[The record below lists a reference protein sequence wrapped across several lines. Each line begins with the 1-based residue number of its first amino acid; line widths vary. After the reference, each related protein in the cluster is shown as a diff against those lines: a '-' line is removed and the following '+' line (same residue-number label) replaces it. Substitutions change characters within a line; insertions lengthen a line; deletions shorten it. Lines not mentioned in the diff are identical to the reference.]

1 MVHHGQRVNTL
12 IRTERSLALL
22 LVGTCVAQLAATLI
36 VLPSQFMTED
46 EAKYLGIGTN
56 IFAGNGPL
64 TVFGTFFR
72 FHSPLWS
79 AVMVAPKAWFGV
91 DPIAWAHVVTVVSA
105 CAVLV
110 FVAAL
115 GWRFS
120 PAVGVIAAATLLTIP
135 YFTALGRTHGLDMPA
150 AALSLGYVVLG
161 DLAVRRTSIRLAA
174 VAGLVFG
181 IAFLT
186 KEIALPFAPVPFFAA
201 LVSGRPPAAVARLAA
216 VAIVPAALSTLWWFV
231 VFAQYTGEVYR
242 LGTPAWT
249 LVPLTAGGLVAVV
262 AGWFAPRLVG
272 SSPARW
278 PTGWPSP
285 TVLTGWLG
293 TIAWTTLLTVFFAGT
308 RTSVGL
314 PFLNASNVSFYL
326 NRWVPNTRM
335 VLLIGVVGCG
345 LAVAW
350 RVWRASRRFRRG
362 DERVMP
368 ADSGAPDLSGG
379 RGPLDDSRWIQGV
392 DHLVVASLCGLPLVL
407 LVVSVGELPR
417 HYIAQIG
424 IALAVGSAGWLRF
437 IQAGILRSRT
447 TALAAGLACGAAAIA
462 VLVLVSGLSLT
473 IRVGLLAA
481 VTGLVLAL
489 LATRIVPIAAW
500 LALRRPAL
508 PIALA
513 GLAVATGIAFSTY
526 SLLRSG
532 STSLVDRTKAEAV
545 ATASAWV
552 RANVPI
558 GGRVAFADRL
568 AYETADVLQGSY
580 DLVQQ
585 RESQDVR
592 FDPNAPL
599 GLRMRGTGSTGD
611 WAAIWRAPLSPNGFY
626 GYERAALEEAL
637 RSRRIDIW
645 ILTGPTGPNSAS
657 PIVAALEH
665 ATGIRRLAHW
675 SWPYP
680 AGRLETTVFGIDPDH
695 LRLDDGHLYIS
706 PDALD
711 SLVRQLEAHRD
722 RAGATARGLLERAVL
737 VPEGASSEALRARLR
752 ALAGA

>member
-1 MVHHGQRVNTL
+1 MNTL
-12 IRTERSLALL
+12 VRAERSLSLL
-22 LVGTCVAQLAATLI
+22 LVGICVAQLAATLI
-36 VLPSQFMTED
+36 VLPTQFMTED

-91 DPIAWAHVVTVVSA
+91 DPIAWAHVVTIVSA

-110 FVAAL
+110 LVAAL
-115 GWRFS
+115 GWRLS
-120 PAVGVIAAATLLTIP
+120 PPVGVIAGASLLTIP

-161 DLAVRRTSIRLAA
+161 DLALRRSSIRLAA

-181 IAFLT
+181 MAFLT
-186 KEIALPFAPVPFFAA
+186 KEIALPFAPVPFLAA
-201 LVSGRPPAAVARLAA
+201 LVSGRAPATVARLAA
-216 VAIVPAALSTLWWFV
+216 VALVPAALSTIWWFI
-231 VFAQYTGEVYR
+231 VFAQYTGQVYR

-249 LVPLTAGGLVAVV
+249 LVPLIAGGLVAIV
-262 AGWFAPRLVG
+262 AGWFAPRLIR
-272 SSPARW
+272 STPSRWPAR
-278 PTGWPSP
+278 WPSP
-285 TVLTGWLG
+285 TVLLGWFG
-293 TIAWTTLLTVFFAGT
+293 TIAWTTLLTVFFART

-326 NRWVPNTRM
+326 NRWLPNTRM

-350 RVWRASRRFRRG
+350 RIWGAGRRWKRG
-362 DERVMP
+362 HDSMMP
-368 ADSGAPDLSGG
+368 ADSRAADLAGG
-379 RGPLDDSRWIQGV
+379 TEPAGETRWIQGI
-392 DHLVVASLCGLPLVL
+392 DLLVVASLCGLPLVL

-417 HYIAQIG
+417 HYVAQIG
-424 IALAVGSAGWLRF
+424 IALALGSAGWLRF
-437 IQAGILRSRT
+437 IQGGILRTRS
-447 TALAAGLACGAAAIA
+447 TALASGLACGAAAIA
-462 VLVLVSGLSLT
+462 VLVLVPGLSLAVRAAL
-473 IRVGLLAA
+473 IVA

-489 LATRIVPIAAW
+489 LATRIVPIRVW
-500 LALRRPAL
+500 LASRRPAL

-513 GLAVATGIAFSTY
+513 GLAVATGFAFSAY
-526 SLLRSG
+526 SLRTT
-532 STSLVDRTKAEAV
+532 STSLIDTTKAEAV

-558 GGRVAFADRL
+558 GERVAFADRL

-599 GLRMRGTGSTGD
+599 GLRMRGVGPAGD
-611 WAAIWRAPLSPNGFY
+611 WAAVWRAPLSPNGFY
-626 GYERAALEEAL
+626 GYQRSALEEAL
-637 RSRRIDIW
+637 RPSSTQAGCAGLPTGRGRIQRVASRRPCSGS
-645 ILTGPTGPNSAS
+645 TPNTSAS
-657 PIVAALEH
+657 TMSTSTSRPTRSSRWCASSRPTQMVPASRRVHCWCRQCSCPKVAPASRFARDFAPSPESSAPRLPS
-665 ATGIRRLAHW
+665 GRRRQ
-675 SWPYP
+675 
-680 AGRLETTVFGIDPDH
+680 GRN
-695 LRLDDGHLYIS
+695 
-706 PDALD
+706 
-711 SLVRQLEAHRD
+711 
-722 RAGATARGLLERAVL
+722 AVL
-737 VPEGASSEALRARLR
+737 SY
-752 ALAGA
+752 